1 VIGLRNYIL
10 IEEKRMTE
18 QVHKRVSEEQ
28 VKMIL
33 ERFIRKE
40 ISSEQAMDLLGLK
53 RSQFFEWVKKYREKG
68 EAFTIQYHREETTRK
83 IQPGVERKILQE
95 LKAEKA
101 LVEDPA
107 LPIRTYNYSYIRD
120 QLVKKYHCQV
130 SLPTII
136 DRAKK
141 TTVTFPGQNG
151 RFMIM
156 RSLRTMWGS

>member
-1 VIGLRNYIL
+1 M
-10 IEEKRMTE
+10 EEQGMTE
-18 QVHKRVSEEQ
+18 QVHKRLIEEQ

-33 ERFIRKE
+33 ERFIRRE

-53 RSQFFEWVKKYREKG
+53 RSQFFEWVKKYRESG
-68 EAFTIQYHREETTRK
+68 ETFTIQYHREGQTRG
-83 IQPGVERKILQE
+83 IQPGVERKILHE

-120 QLVKKYHCQV
+120 QLGKKYHCQV

-141 TTVTFPGQNG
+141 TIVTSPGRNG
-151 RFMIM
+151 RPMIT
-156 RSLRTMWGS
+156 RSSRTMSAS

>member
-1 VIGLRNYIL
+1 
-10 IEEKRMTE
+10 MTE
-18 QVHKRVSEEQ
+18 HVHKRLIEEQ

-33 ERFIRKE
+33 ERFMRRE

-53 RSQFFEWVKKYREKG
+53 RSQFFEWVKKYRESG
-68 EAFTIQYHREETTRK
+68 ETFTIQYHREGPTRK

-95 LKAEKA
+95 LKAEKS
-101 LVEDPA
+101 LVEDPT

-120 QLVKKYHCQV
+120 QLDQKYHCQV

-141 TTVTFPGQNG
+141 TIVTSPGRNG
-151 RFMIM
+151 RSMIT
-156 RSLRTMWGS
+156 RCLRTMSAS